1 MQAKPASPAALS
13 SPRQRLRV
21 ALITETYPPEINGVA
36 MTLGRLVGGLQARGH
51 PVQLIR
57 PRQASEAKPTPT
69 ATLDQELRPGIAI
82 PGYAGLKMG
91 LPSKR
96 RLIRLWTKQ
105 RPDIVHIATE
115 GPLGWS
121 ALSAAGTLGIPV
133 VSGFH
138 TNFHNYSQHYGIGWL
153 QSPIHAYLRAFHNRT
168 QLTLA
173 PTRGLCDSLT
183 RSGYRNVEV
192 LARGVDA
199 GLFSPTKRDSEL
211 RRAWGVGPT
220 GLVVIYVGRIA
231 PEKNLGLLTR
241 AFEAI
246 EAVRPDARLILVG
259 DGPALAA
266 LRRAQPRFLFQGAR
280 VGEDLARHYA
290 SADVFLFPS
299 TTETFGNTLTEAMA
313 SGLACVSYDYA
324 AAAEH
329 VRHGDN
335 GCKADLHDEASFIN
349 LAQRLADAPETIRRL
364 GMRARETSLGLSWD
378 GIHDQLEN
386 YYRGLLLGS
395 AASNRSGPVM

>member
-1 MQAKPASPAALS
+1 
-13 SPRQRLRV
+13 
-21 ALITETYPPEINGVA
+21 

>member
-1 MQAKPASPAALS
+1 
-13 SPRQRLRV
+13 
-21 ALITETYPPEINGVA
+21 
-36 MTLGRLVGGLQARGH
+36 MTIGRLVGGLQARSH

-57 PRQASEAKPTPT
+57 PRQSGETPPAPTDS
-69 ATLDQELRPGIAI
+69 LVQVLRPGMSI
-82 PGYAGLKMG
+82 PGYAGLKIG

-96 RLIRLWTKQ
+96 RLIQLWAKQ

-121 ALSAAGTLGIPV
+121 ALAAARRLGIPV

-153 QSPIHAYLRAFHNRT
+153 QAPIHAYLRTFHNRT

-173 PTRGLCDSLT
+173 PTRGLRDSLAQ
-183 RSGYRNVEV
+183 SGYRNVEV

-199 GLFSPTKRDSEL
+199 GLFNPAKRDSDL
-211 RRAWGVGPT
+211 RRAWGIGAT
-220 GLVVIYVGRIA
+220 GLAVIYVGRIA

-241 AFEAI
+241 AFAAI

-259 DGPALAA
+259 DGPALSA
-266 LRRAQPRFLFQGAR
+266 LRRSQPRYVFRGMR

-329 VRHGDN
+329 VCHGDN
-335 GCKADLHDEASFIN
+335 GCKAELHDEMAFIAI
-349 LAQRLADAPETIRRL
+349 AQRLAETPNTIKRL
-364 GMRARETSLGLSWD
+364 GEHARETSLGLSWD
-378 GIHDQLEN
+378 GIHDQLEG
-386 YYRGLLLGS
+386 YYRRVILNQG
-395 AASNRSGPVM
+395 